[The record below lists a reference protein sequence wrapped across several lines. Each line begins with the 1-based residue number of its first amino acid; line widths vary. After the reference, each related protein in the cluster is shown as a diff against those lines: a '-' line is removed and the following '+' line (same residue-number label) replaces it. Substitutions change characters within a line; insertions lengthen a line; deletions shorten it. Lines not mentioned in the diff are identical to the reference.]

1 MTEGT
6 FVRSMLGPQVSSAR
20 HSYPAF
26 GFGSSTREQAA
37 KVFISAEHAK
47 LQPTKSITPG
57 PDGYT
62 MRSTVG
68 PQVNGAIPSA
78 PQWVFGAAGRLDPLS
93 RGVNVP
99 GPGAYEQRSSLGAQV
114 TGLYPSQPIFGMG
127 TSTRDNVK
135 GVYISEH
142 HSNSTFQGVNSPGP
156 ATYSLNAAV
165 GRQNASTKAN
175 QPTWVFGSS
184 KRFADPSLLRSAKL
198 PAPGAYDAPNGVG
211 PQFASTKRTA
221 PLPGFGT
228 SNRAQVAKLYV
239 SPAHVS

>member
-1 MTEGT
+1 
-6 FVRSMLGPQVSSAR
+6 
-20 HSYPAF
+20 
-26 GFGSSTREQAA
+26 
-37 KVFISAEHAK
+37 
-47 LQPTKSITPG
+47 
-57 PDGYT
+57 

-78 PQWVFGAAGRLDPLS
+78 PQWVFSAAGRFDVLN
-93 RGVNVP
+93 RGVKVP

-114 TGLYPSQPIFGMG
+114 TGLHPSQPVFGMG
-127 TSTRDNVK
+127 SSTRDNVK
-135 GVYISEH
+135 GVYISEA

-184 KRFADPSLLRSAKL
+184 KRFADPGLLRSAKL

-211 PQFASTKRTA
+211 PQYASTKRTA

-228 SNRAQVAKLYV
+228 SNRAHVAKLYV
-239 SPAHVS
+239 SPAHEKTKAYGKASPGPLAYLPPIGQRNAPSFGFGTCDRWYTRKSALRLADNPSPAHYNI